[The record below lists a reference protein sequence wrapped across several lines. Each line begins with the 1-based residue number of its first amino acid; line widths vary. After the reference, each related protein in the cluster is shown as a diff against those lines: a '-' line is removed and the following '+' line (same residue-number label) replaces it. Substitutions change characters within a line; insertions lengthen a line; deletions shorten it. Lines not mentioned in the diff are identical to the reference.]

1 MNLAHV
7 HIVLNHVPSLG
18 FIAGLVLLAAA
29 IRAKNDALKMFSF
42 QILVL
47 VAMSLLPTYIT
58 GAEAQRMV
66 RDSPVVSKGMIQ
78 VHQNAAMMT
87 LLAMTLTGTLAWF
100 GLWQMR
106 RFSRP
111 GSLTSAGTL
120 VAALA
125 TVILILGTA
134 NVGGKISHGE
144 IREPA
149 DASVT
154 VEEGWREPVD
164 LFVSNH
170 SWIWP
175 AGETVHFIG
184 MCMLFGMS
192 LVFLMRMLGG
202 LRSIPFAALHRL
214 MPVGILGFVL
224 NVLTGMMFFIASP
237 GLYLG
242 KNAFHVKMACILLA
256 SVPILYFTLF
266 EDPWQTGGDKNAS
279 ATSKLAAVGVFA
291 LLAAVV
297 IYGRLLPFLS

>member
-18 FIAGLVLLAAA
+18 SIAGLVLLAASV
-29 IRAKNDALKMFSF
+29 RTKNDALKKFSL

-58 GAEAQRMV
+58 GAEAQRAV
-66 RDSPVVSKGMIQ
+66 RDSPVVSKAMIQ
-78 VHQNAAMMT
+78 IHQNAAMVT

-111 GSLTSAGTL
+111 GSLTTAGTL

-125 TVILILGTA
+125 TAILIFGTA
-134 NVGGKISHGE
+134 NVGGKISHRE

-149 DASVT
+149 DASAT
-154 VEEGWREPVD
+154 VEEGWREPIE
-164 LFVSNH
+164 LFVSAH
-170 SWIWP
+170 SWVWP

-192 LVFLMRMLGG
+192 LLFLMRMLGG
-202 LRSIPFAALHRL
+202 VRSIPFSALHRL
-214 MPVGILGFVL
+214 MPLGILGFNL

-242 KNAFHVKMACILLA
+242 KNAFHIKMACIILA
-256 SVPILYFTLF
+256 TVPLLYFTF
-266 EDPWQTGGDKNAS
+266 SNEPWNVQSEKTAT
-279 ATSKLAAVGVFA
+279 ATSKFAAVSTF
-291 LLAAVV
+291 LLVVAVV
-297 IYGRLLPFLS
+297 IYGRLLPFLN